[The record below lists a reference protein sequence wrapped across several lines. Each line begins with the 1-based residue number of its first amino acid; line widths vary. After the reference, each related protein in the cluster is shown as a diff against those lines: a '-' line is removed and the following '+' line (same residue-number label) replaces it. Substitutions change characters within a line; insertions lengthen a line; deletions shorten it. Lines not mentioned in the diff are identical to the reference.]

1 MCVCVEEREGEKERE
16 FLQLDSLSILLHTY
30 LHFPWPRGGLFLS
43 FSVSLQRSK
52 MVLVRIR
59 TVCSTLFISQE
70 AGDMMETL
78 KKKEEEKSRV
88 EYIQSS

>member
-1 MCVCVEEREGEKERE
+1 
-16 FLQLDSLSILLHTY
+16 
-30 LHFPWPRGGLFLS
+30 
-43 FSVSLQRSK
+43 